1 MRYSDTHRS
10 ETHAKLVRLAGRALR
25 AKGPEGLAVAE
36 LMQAAGLTH
45 GGFYAHFKSKDAL
58 LLEALE
64 CVFQESKRTFQR
76 ATDGLAPREALARY
90 IDLYVS
96 PAHRDNRS
104 RECPI
109 VALNSDLPRQSK
121 KFRAT
126 FDSGLRALL
135 NRLTDLIKAA
145 GIGDSEALAS
155 SVQSAMAGAVA
166 VSRTLSDGGLS
177 DELLKSARASIKAQ
191 LGLSDTARSGGTLQ

>member
-1 MRYSDTHRS
+1 MRYSDTHKS

-58 LLEALE
+58 LVEALE
-64 CVFQESKRTFQR
+64 CVFQESKQTFQGV
-76 ATDGLAPREALARY
+76 TDGLAPREALARY

-135 NRLTDLIKAA
+135 NRLTDLIKTA
-145 GIGDSEALAS
+145 GIGDSEALAA

-166 VSRTLSDGGLS
+166 VSRTLSDRRLS
-177 DELLKSARASIKAQ
+177 DELLKSARASIKAR
-191 LGLSDTARSGGTLQ
+191 LGLSDTALLGGTQH

>member
-1 MRYSDTHRS
+1 MRYSDTHKS

-58 LLEALE
+58 LVEALE
-64 CVFQESKRTFQR
+64 GVFQESKRTFQGV
-76 ATDGLAPREALARY
+76 TDGLAPRDALARY
-90 IDLYVS
+90 IDVYVS

-104 RECPI
+104 GECPI

-145 GIGDSEALAS
+145 GINDSEALAA

-166 VSRTLSDGGLS
+166 VSRTVSDRRLS
-177 DELLKSARASIKAQ
+177 DELLKFTRASIKAR
-191 LGLSDTARSGGTLQ
+191 LGLGDAALPGGTLQ